1 MDSYNPFTTPEDPFD
16 EEVQQP
22 LAESQDSKIYN
33 LLKPVA
39 LVAFSIVFVVAT
51 VSLFT
56 RPSTE
61 IIVIQETLD
70 KPEVVKQEPK
80 VDNTVP
86 ETTTTPT
93 TTTTT
98 TVFISPPTTPPQN
111 ITSLPVVASQ
121 EDIIDKTVQVVAYDC
136 VINEYESPYI
146 GLGSGV
152 LVSDKGHILTNAHV
166 LENCS

>member
-1 MDSYNPFTTPEDPFD
+1 M
-16 EEVQQP
+16 
-22 LAESQDSKIYN
+22 
-33 LLKPVA
+33 
-39 LVAFSIVFVVAT
+39 
-51 VSLFT
+51 
-56 RPSTE
+56 
-61 IIVIQETLD
+61 
-70 KPEVVKQEPK
+70 VKQEPK

-86 ETTTTPT
+86 ETTTTT

-98 TVFISPPTTPPQN
+98 TSFYFSTNNTPQN

-152 LVSDKGHILTNAHV
+152 LYPTRDIF
-166 LENCS
+166 